1 VACLALLL
9 AWSVLIIRPFLP
21 IMAWA
26 VILAVVLYPG
36 FVWCTKRL
44 KLPPMAAGA
53 VNVFTLRF

>member
-1 VACLALLL
+1 VVDEIIRVACLGLLL
-9 AWSVLIIRPFLP
+9 SWTAPIILPFLP

-44 KLPPMAAGA
+44 RLPPVPAA
-53 VNVFTLRF
+53 